1 MDRAVDIVGVGWSGF
16 RSITPD
22 VSYKELIYEAAC
34 RAYADAGID
43 PRRDVQGFVTA
54 AEDFH
59 EGTSIFDEYTP
70 DQLGAALRPMH
81 TITGDGLHALAAA
94 YMNIASGLMDVVVVE
109 AHSKASNLLTPG
121 HVTAFALDPVWE
133 RPLGIHPV
141 ALAGLE
147 MQMLIDAGRLT
158 AEQCARVVAKNR
170 ANALANPRAAYGAEY
185 DELAVLDAE
194 MLAAP
199 LTKAMA
205 ARHADGA
212 IVMVL
217 AASEVARRL
226 TDKAVRIRGIGWAVD
241 TPALDSREWLEARY
255 ARLAASMAYGN
266 AGIVY
271 PRGEID
277 FAEIDDSFAH
287 KELVH
292 LEALGLARPG
302 EAGEMTLAGETEPEG
317 DLPVNVSGGALGE
330 GWLVDAT
337 GLARTLE
344 VVLQLRGEAGPRQL
358 EDVETGLA
366 FVWRGLPTA
375 SGAAVVLS
383 V

>member
-22 VSYKELIYEAAC
+22 VSYKELVFEAAS

-43 PRRDVQGFVTA
+43 PRRDVHGFVTA
-54 AEDFH
+54 AEDFA

-81 TITGDGLHALAAA
+81 TIAGDGLHALAAA
-94 YMNIASGLMDVVVVE
+94 YMQIASGLMDVVVVE
-109 AHSKASNLLTPG
+109 AHSKASNVLMPG
-121 HVTAFALDPVWE
+121 HLLAFAMDPTWE
-133 RPLGIHPV
+133 RPLGVHPV

-147 MQMLIDAGRLT
+147 MQALVDAGRLT
-158 AEQCARVVAKNR
+158 PEQCARVVAKNR
-170 ANALANPRAAYGAEY
+170 ANALQNPRAAYGALY
-185 DELAVLDAE
+185 DEAAVLDAE
-194 MLAAP
+194 FLASP
-199 LTKAMA
+199 MTTAMA

-217 AASEVARRL
+217 AEAGVASRL
-226 TDKAVRIRGIGWAVD
+226 TDTPVRIRGIGWAVD
-241 TPALDSREWLEARY
+241 TPALDSRDWLDARY
-255 ARLAASMAYGN
+255 ARLAGEMAYAN
-266 AGIVY
+266 AGIHY
-271 PRGEID
+271 PRGDID
-277 FAEIDDSFAH
+277 FAEVDDTFAH

-292 LEALGLARPG
+292 LEALGLARQG
-302 EAGEMTLAGETEPEG
+302 EAGEMTMAGETDRDG

-330 GWLVDAT
+330 GSLMDAT

-358 EDVETGLA
+358 EDVATGLA
-366 FVWRGLPTA
+366 FAWRGLPTA
-375 SGAAVVLS
+375 CGAAVVLAA
-383 V
+383 